1 MTMVLKNY
9 KQVLCKTYFSIMSQR
24 GRKITTHKTFEKM
37 NEQESRQVMES
48 CSSHQQK
55 VEIKGT

>member
-1 MTMVLKNY
+1 MQDILFYNVSK
-9 KQVLCKTYFSIMSQR
+9 
-24 GRKITTHKTFEKM
+24 RKITTHKTFEKM
-37 NEQESRQVMES
+37 NEQDSRQVMES